1 MSGHSKWSTIKRH
14 KAKMDAAR
22 SNVISK
28 ALREVM
34 LAAREGGPNP
44 DGNVRLKIAIERAK
58 NANVSTDSVTRAIKR
73 GAGQG
78 DSGPLEELVYE
89 CYGPGGTAV
98 LVEAATDN
106 RNRTASE
113 VRYILSK
120 NGGKLADLGAVAWMF
135 DVKGCIQIEKGD
147 LSEDDALEMAI
158 DAGAE
163 DIKTEEEA
171 YEIYTGA
178 EDLQTVQEN
187 LEKAGATILSADTVR
202 IPKTTVTLEGEETAR
217 MLRLIDALEEH
228 DDVSRVYAN
237 FDISDEIMEAMSE

>member
-1 MSGHSKWSTIKRH
+1 MSGHSKWATIKRH

-22 SNVISK
+22 SGVISK

-34 LAAREGGPNP
+34 LASREGGANP
-44 DGNVRLKIAIERAK
+44 DGNFRLKMAIDRAK
-58 NANVSTDSVTRAIKR
+58 AANVSADSITRAIKR
-73 GAGQG
+73 GSGQG

-89 CYGPGGTAV
+89 CYGPGGTAL

-135 DVKGCIQIEKGD
+135 DQKGYIGVEKGD
-147 LSEDDALEMAI
+147 LSEDDALGMAI

-163 DIKTEEEA
+163 DIKTEEDA
-171 YEIYTGA
+171 YEIYTGV

-187 LEKAGATILSADTVR
+187 LEKAGAKIITAETVK
-202 IPKTTVTLEGEETAR
+202 IPKTTVALEGEEAAR
-217 MLRLIDALEEH
+217 MLRLVDALEEH

>member
-1 MSGHSKWSTIKRH
+1 M
-14 KAKMDAAR
+14 
-22 SNVISK
+22 
-28 ALREVM
+28 
-34 LAAREGGPNP
+34 
-44 DGNVRLKIAIERAK
+44 
-58 NANVSTDSVTRAIKR
+58 
-73 GAGQG
+73 
-78 DSGPLEELVYE
+78 
-89 CYGPGGTAV
+89 